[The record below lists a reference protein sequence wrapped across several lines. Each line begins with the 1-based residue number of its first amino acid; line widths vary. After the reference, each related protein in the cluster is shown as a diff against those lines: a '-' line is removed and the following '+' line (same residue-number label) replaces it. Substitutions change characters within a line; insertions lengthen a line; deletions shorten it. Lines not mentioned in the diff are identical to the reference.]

1 MDKVPVF
8 VLTGFLG
15 AGKSILLNRLLQDP
29 AYADTA
35 IIINEFGDVALD
47 HDLMRVGSTQV
58 ARTITGCLCCTRGGD
73 VRATLY
79 ERAVMRDAGDI
90 AFARVV
96 IETTGLAD
104 PAPLVNRL
112 TPGVPRRSGCRTIW
126 WRGPS
131 HSRAWSRRSAPPA
144 AMRQSTAIWRQP
156 NRSPSPTAAALSLG
170 ATRPSRAASGRKS

>member
-15 AGKSILLNRLLQDP
+15 AGKSTLLNRLLQDP

-58 ARTITGCLCCTRGGD
+58 ARTITGCLCCTRSGD
-73 VRATLY
+73 ARATLH
-79 ERAVMRDAGDI
+79 ERAVIRDAGDI

-112 TPGVPRRSGCRTIW
+112 TPGGAPAFGLQDHLVA
-126 WRGPS
+126 
-131 HSRAWSRRSAPPA
+131 RAFALAGVVA
-144 AMRQSTAIWRQP
+144 AVGT
-156 NRSPSPTAAALSLG
+156 
-170 ATRPSRAASGRKS
+170 ASGDASIDSHFEAAKQIAFADRRRRVELGRDPPEPCGIWT